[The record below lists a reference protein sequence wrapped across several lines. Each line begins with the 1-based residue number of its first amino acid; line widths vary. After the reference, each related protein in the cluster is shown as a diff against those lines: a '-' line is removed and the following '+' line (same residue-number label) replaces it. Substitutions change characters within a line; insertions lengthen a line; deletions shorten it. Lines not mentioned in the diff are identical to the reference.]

1 MNPKQF
7 AAGKRISEWLEGNNA
22 TRQTP
27 VVLVRRARGSRLLQR
42 QPTSLGWCSPH
53 TGPIGKPAKTDVQLL
68 RAETGRFDFGQVL
81 QLEKHL
87 AVCAFSISVNDRFTF
102 LIVFSQGPGSDGLN
116 IASTKSWTAIS
127 VEHVTTSRF
136 VQDGPHFQP
145 FSQFPTTT
153 VQHCAPS
160 IELSRFALITCSL
173 GEIVKRLLAGNLQPD
188 CFKSR
193 IH

>member
-1 MNPKQF
+1 MC
-7 AAGKRISEWLEGNNA
+7 
-22 TRQTP
+22 
-27 VVLVRRARGSRLLQR
+27 RARRSRLLQR
-42 QPTSLGWCSPH
+42 QPASRGWRSSYP
-53 TGPIGKPAKTDVQLL
+53 GPIGKPAKTDVQLL
-68 RAETGRFDFGQVL
+68 GSETSRSDFGEVL

-87 AVCAFSISVNDRFTF
+87 AICAFSITVNDRFTF
-102 LIVFSQGPGSDGLN
+102 LIVFSQGPGSNGLN

-136 VQDGPHFQP
+136 VQDSPHFQP
-145 FSQFPTTT
+145 FSKFPTTT
-153 VQHCAPS
+153 VQHCATA
-160 IELSRFALITCSL
+160 IKLSRFALITRTL